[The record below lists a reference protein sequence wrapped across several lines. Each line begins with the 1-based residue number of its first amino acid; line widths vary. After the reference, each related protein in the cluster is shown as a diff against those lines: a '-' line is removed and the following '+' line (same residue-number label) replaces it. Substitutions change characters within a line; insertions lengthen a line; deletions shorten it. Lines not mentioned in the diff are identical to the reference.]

1 MTDFIWFTRR
11 WWTCM
16 WEWYYALLFEFSWRC
31 RLAFQWRV
39 TAFVKN
45 VFLIMCVLS
54 MYISEV
60 HFEIC
65 VFLIC
70 LMHTSC
76 CGRQD
81 CLILSSVIFPP
92 FVVLSLLLLLRS
104 SSLLSLSSSPATRQ
118 WRSGCQR
125 CGGRGEKQSDCVSS
139 VSHLAATAAA
149 SSDTMWRLSRSFQ
162 GNQGVDHA
170 EKQRTGKSKN
180 MPFRIF
186 VFFFFYFTANFQSA
200 ILLWCYLEI
209 NVVSLVKHP
218 PSKQF
223 LTWHENN
230 HLQPGTKWKCPSV
243 LSPRFQAVRDES
255 AHVSAGLQY

>member
-16 WEWYYALLFEFSWRC
+16 WEWYCALLFEFSWRC

-70 LMHTSC
+70 PMHTSC

-81 CLILSSVIFPP
+81 CLIYLLLFFLHLLCSPCFYYFAHRPSS
-92 FVVLSLLLLLRS
+92 LSLPPQRQDSEDLAVKGVAEEVRSKVTVYPLSAILLQQQPL
-104 SSLLSLSSSPATRQ
+104 PATRCDASVAVSKAIKVWIMQ
-118 WRSGCQR
+118 KN
-125 CGGRGEKQSDCVSS
+125 RGPGSQKIC
-139 VSHLAATAAA
+139 
-149 SSDTMWRLSRSFQ
+149 LSEFLFS
-162 GNQGVDHA
+162 
-170 EKQRTGKSKN
+170 
-180 MPFRIF
+180 
-186 VFFFFYFTANFQSA
+186 FFFYFTANFQSA